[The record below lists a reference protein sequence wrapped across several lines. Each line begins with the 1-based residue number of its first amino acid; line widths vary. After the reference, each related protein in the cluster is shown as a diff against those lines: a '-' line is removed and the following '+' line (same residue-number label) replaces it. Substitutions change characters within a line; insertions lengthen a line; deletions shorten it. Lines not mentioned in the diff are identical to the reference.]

1 MSRFSVSS
9 LLSHAD
15 SVAQV
20 GRAASALQLPLAS
33 APVTLDLF
41 FGASWIAASTG
52 LKRFTF

>member
-20 GRAASALQLPLAS
+20 GSAASALQLPLAS
-33 APVTLDLF
+33 APTLALLF
-41 FGASWIAASTG
+41 VASWIAASAG
-52 LKRFTF
+52 FKRSTF